1 MWGKKV
7 YTTYLWWNWGLFM
20 IVLPTKKPNYIL
32 WDSAV
37 AIFASGSHVTEQ
49 SWVPRTTS
57 CERAVLGAILSS
69 SVFNSSVYQL
79 NENCSKIISHS
90 MLDKVIKILNL
101 CIYIYIHRYV
111 YVYVYTYIF
120 IKGRIIPQ
128 TNPHQGFIAA
138 LSSPRCASHF
148 GKIYW
153 GYVVEALV

>member
-7 YTTYLWWNWGLFM
+7 YTTYLWWNWGLFIWLVVSTPLKNISQLGWLFPIYGKIKNVPNHQPVM

-90 MLDKVIKILNL
+90 MLDKVIKILNR
-101 CIYIYIHRYV
+101 CIYIYIHIDMYMCM
-111 YVYVYTYIF
+111 YIH
-120 IKGRIIPQ
+120 IYIYIYKG
-128 TNPHQGFIAA
+128 
-138 LSSPRCASHF
+138 
-148 GKIYW
+148 
-153 GYVVEALV
+153 